1 MIKKDYN
8 TLKNILIL
16 LSDSISPPGAHLSPP
31 IEIQVL
37 ETRPGVLLKL
47 ASHTNTDQF
56 SAHAQNGDAIN
67 TAGHLVSLVVQD
79 GIANVAMA
87 LLGNHMEAAL
97 AKILSR
103 DMDARRSSLEG
114 GEMMRFAVDVLT
126 RMPTQIAQVVAQQ
139 VGLNSD
145 TV

>member
-1 MIKKDYN
+1 M
-8 TLKNILIL
+8 
-16 LSDSISPPGAHLSPP
+16 
-31 IEIQVL
+31 
-37 ETRPGVLLKL
+37 ETKPGVLLKL
-47 ASHTNTDQF
+47 ATHTTTDQF

-79 GIANVAMA
+79 GIANVALA

-103 DMDARRSSLEG
+103 DMDAKRSNLEG

-139 VGLNSD
+139 VGSLE
-145 TV
+145 V